1 MKPNFYNGY
10 SDYSHITR
18 TPQSYYN
25 NNKIIR
31 NIGSISQTNRLRS
44 NNPYDNNYE
53 KSSQNNYQYK
63 YLTPSSTNNYG
74 NN

>member
-10 SDYSHITR
+10 NDYSYITR

-44 NNPYDNNYE
+44 NLEVIIPMIIIMKDLLKIIININI
-53 KSSQNNYQYK
+53 
-63 YLTPSSTNNYG
+63 
-74 NN
+74 

>member
-10 SDYSHITR
+10 SDYSYITR

-44 NNPYDNNYE
+44 NYPYDNNYE
-53 KSSQNNYQYK
+53 NSSQNNYQYK
-63 YLTPSSTNNYG
+63 Y
-74 NN
+74 